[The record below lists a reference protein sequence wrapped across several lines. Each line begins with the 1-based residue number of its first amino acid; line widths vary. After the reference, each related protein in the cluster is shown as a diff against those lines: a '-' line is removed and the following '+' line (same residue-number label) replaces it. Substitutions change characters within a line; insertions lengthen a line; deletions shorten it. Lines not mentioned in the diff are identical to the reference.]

1 MAVRVKNAYNPDAP
15 GTVIVK
21 DRDMSSTLLTS
32 VVLKENVTIID
43 IQSNTMLGQ
52 FGFMSRVFDAFA
64 RHQVSVDVVATSEVS
79 ISVTLDPTKYWTR
92 DLFDHELQLLKDD
105 IKDIGK
111 VTVQRGYSI
120 ISLICNVKRSS
131 EVLEKVFRC
140 LKGMDVNVE
149 MISQG
154 ASKTNIALVMGQAA
168 APGAVQ
174 ALHLEFYGETKGS
187 GKYSKISK

>member
-1 MAVRVKNAYNPDAP
+1 MQVK
-15 GTVIVK
+15 
-21 DRDMSSTLLTS
+21 
-32 VVLKENVTIID
+32 
-43 IQSNTMLGQ
+43 
-52 FGFMSRVFDAFA
+52 
-64 RHQVSVDVVATSEVS
+64 
-79 ISVTLDPTKYWTR
+79 
-92 DLFDHELQLLKDD
+92 
-105 IKDIGK
+105 
-111 VTVQRGYSI
+111 VQKNYSI

-154 ASKTNIALVMGQAA
+154 ASKTNIALVMRNEG
-168 APGAVQ
+168 APEAVK